1 MEIFAYAF
9 MQRALAAA
17 FLVGLLCSTVAFF
30 VVLRRLSFAGVG
42 VSHSALGG
50 VAIGVLT
57 GVNPILAGALF
68 ATGIAWA
75 IGWVSRR
82 GQLFEDTAIGALFSA
97 SMALGVVLLGFVPTY
112 TADLMSYLF
121 GNILAVT
128 ATDLVLLAA
137 VAAAVLG
144 FIAFFFKE
152 LLTTAF
158 DEEVAEADGL
168 PVGFLYYG
176 LLTAVALTVVVSVK
190 VVGVVLSSALLV
202 IPAAIGFE
210 LAKDYRRMLAI
221 AVLAGVFGSVAGL
234 ALSFYLDVASGG
246 AIVLVEALLLLLAY
260 LASPRR
266 DRRRRARPRAEAGGE
281 LTSR

>member
-17 FLVGLLCSTVAFF
+17 VLVGLLCSTVAFF

-57 GVNPILAGALF
+57 GVNPIVAGAVF
-68 ATGIAWA
+68 ATAVAWA

-82 GQLFEDTAIGALFSA
+82 GQLSEDTAIGALFSA
-97 SMALGVVLLGFVPTY
+97 SMALGVVLLGFVPGY
-112 TADLMSYLF
+112 TADLMSFLF

-128 ATDLVLLAA
+128 AADLALVAA
-137 VAAAVLG
+137 VSFAVLG
-144 FIAFFFKE
+144 FVAFFFKE
-152 LLTTAF
+152 LLAAAF

-210 LAKDYRRMLAI
+210 LAKDYRRMLGI
-221 AVLAGVFGSVAGL
+221 AVLAGVAGSVTGL

-246 AIVLVEALLLLLAY
+246 AIVLVEALLFLAAY

-266 DRRRRARPRAEAGGE
+266 ARRTRSRAKPGAGGT